1 MIVFNQ
7 PAVIL
12 DMKQSQPKRLLPTSP
27 ERFVVSLREKPNR
40 GIYHRKTESTTPR
53 VVGVYSTKFNT
64 RFVVPLLLLH
74 KKKKKTGGREFPLDS
89 EKLLI
94 IVSPQWK
101 AKEEGIR
108 SECGDVCVPAV
119 CKEVAPG
126 WVWFPGSSCKRW
138 TGQGSLLAHL

>member
-27 ERFVVSLREKPNR
+27 ERFVVSLQEKPNR

-74 KKKKKTGGREFPLDS
+74 KKKKKKQEAESFHWTLRSCWLLSVLS
-89 EKLLI
+89 EKPKRRASDLSVVMC
-94 IVSPQWK
+94 VSW
-101 AKEEGIR
+101 R
-108 SECGDVCVPAV
+108 CVRRWRRVGFDSPALHV
-119 CKEVAPG
+119 RDELVRDLC
-126 WVWFPGSSCKRW
+126 
-138 TGQGSLLAHL
+138 

>member
-27 ERFVVSLREKPNR
+27 EKFVVSLQEKPNR

-74 KKKKKTGGREFPLDS
+74 TKKKKKQEAESFHWTLRSCWLLSVLS
-89 EKLLI
+89 EKPKRRASDLSVVMC
-94 IVSPQWK
+94 VS
-101 AKEEGIR
+101 R
-108 SECGDVCVPAV
+108 RCVRRWRRVGFDSPALHV
-119 CKEVAPG
+119 RDELVRDLC
-126 WVWFPGSSCKRW
+126 
-138 TGQGSLLAHL
+138 